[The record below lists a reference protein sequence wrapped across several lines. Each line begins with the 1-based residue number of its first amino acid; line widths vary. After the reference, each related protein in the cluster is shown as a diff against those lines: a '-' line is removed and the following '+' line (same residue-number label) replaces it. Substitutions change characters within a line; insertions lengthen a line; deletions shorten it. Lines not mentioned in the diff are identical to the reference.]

1 MPTTD
6 DNRPAS
12 AGNVKAGIADAMAG
26 LKSEMGGG
34 YIRDTIGVIDSSR
47 SRQRVIAYV
56 NKDTYESY
64 EIGACVSNGAGNIRS
79 YTVRF
84 DSSDIQHKVGGESSI
99 SKADNGVSFNI
110 RYSDY
115 PVNEAPV
122 LYCDAPSAGTSSVK
136 FTYLVGIK

>member
-1 MPTTD
+1 
-6 DNRPAS
+6 
-12 AGNVKAGIADAMAG
+12 
-26 LKSEMGGG
+26 MGH
-34 YIRDTIGVIDSSR
+34 IRDTIGVIDTSR
-47 SRQRVIAYV
+47 ARQSVVAYV

-64 EIGACVSNGAGNIRS
+64 EIGACVSNGAGNIQS

-84 DSSDIQHKVGGESSI
+84 DSSEIQHKVGGESSI

-115 PVNEAPV
+115 PVDEAPI
-122 LYCDAPSAGTSSVK
+122 LYCEAPRSGIADVK